1 MHGGGFAEAHFGAS
15 TAALMTIEGGIRMRT
30 GTMRWIGMLA
40 GVIALAVA
48 TPAVAQ
54 EQNMRRGHDPEKR
67 IEMLQEKLDLTEQQV
82 AEARAIFTEQGEK
95 MRALKQSEDREGFRA
110 LHEETHTRLTALL
123 DETQRQKLEALREE
137 HEQHRG
143 GHKNGAGPG
152 HDGAG
157 HSQRHGDE
165 G

>member
-1 MHGGGFAEAHFGAS
+1 
-15 TAALMTIEGGIRMRT
+15 
-30 GTMRWIGMLA
+30 MLA

-48 TPAVAQ
+48 APALAQ
-54 EQNMRRGHDPEKR
+54 ENGMRGHDPEKR
-67 IEMLQEKLDLTEQQV
+67 IEKLREALDLTDEQVVQV
-82 AEARAIFTEQGEK
+82 RAIFAEQGEK

>member
-1 MHGGGFAEAHFGAS
+1 
-15 TAALMTIEGGIRMRT
+15 MRT

-67 IEMLQEKLDLTEQQV
+67 IEMLQETLDLTEQQV
-82 AEARAIFTEQGEK
+82 AEVRAIFSERGEK
-95 MRALKQSEDREGFRA
+95 LRTLRESEDREAFRA

-143 GHKNGAGPG
+143 GHKNGDGRG

-157 HSQRHGDE
+157 HSQRHDGE

>member
-1 MHGGGFAEAHFGAS
+1 
-15 TAALMTIEGGIRMRT
+15 MRT
-30 GTMRWIGMLA
+30 GPTRWIAMLA

-54 EQNMRRGHDPEKR
+54 EQGVRRGHDPEKR

-82 AEARAIFTEQGEK
+82 TEVRAIFAEQGEK
-95 MRALKQSEDREGFRA
+95 MRALRQSEDREGFRA
-110 LHEETHTRLTALL
+110 LHEETHARLAAVL
-123 DETQRQKLEALREE
+123 DDAQREKLEALREE

-143 GHKNGAGPG
+143 GHKDGDGRG

-157 HSQRHGDE
+157 HSQHHGGE